1 MSADIDRQYVQ
12 TMAQTARLSCLPGH
26 YTTANPMSSK
36 ITIFWLSI
44 FFLATAY
51 SSDAQQ
57 VTKVHRIG
65 LLCQEAC
72 NNSLYNTL
80 RQRLVELGYI
90 GQNIL
95 IEDRAVENRYE
106 KLPDLVAGL
115 LRLKLDVI
123 LTGGSTEL
131 PRAVNNATK
140 TVPIVFVTAEDPVSA
155 GLVTSFARPGN
166 NLTGFTSL
174 NAELDG
180 KRLAL
185 LREVMPRIKRVAVLS
200 NPADPATAAMWRV
213 TEPTARSLN
222 IQLQRLEIRG
232 PGDLDSAIG
241 TATNR
246 GAEALAVLTSP
257 IFFPYLQRIAD
268 LAAKKRLPTV
278 SAWRQLTEVG
288 GIMSYG
294 VDISELFGRAAIY
307 VDKILKG
314 ARPADMPVE
323 RPVKVQLI
331 INLKAA
337 KEIGLTIP
345 PEVLQRA
352 DKVIR

>member
-1 MSADIDRQYVQ
+1 
-12 TMAQTARLSCLPGH
+12 MAHVSCLRSH
-26 YTTANPMSSK
+26 YTAAANPMSSK
-36 ITIFWLSI
+36 ITILTLSI
-44 FFLATAY
+44 FLLAPAC

-57 VTKVHRIG
+57 RAKVARIG
-65 LLCQEAC
+65 VLCEGNC
-72 NNSLYNTL
+72 ESPLYNAL
-80 RQRLVELGYI
+80 REGLRRLGYI
-90 GQNIL
+90 EGHNIL
-95 IEDRAVENRYE
+95 IEKRAMEGRQE
-106 KLPDLVAGL
+106 RLPDFVADLV
-115 LRLKLDVI
+115 RLKVEVI
-123 LTGGSTEL
+123 LAAGSMEL
-131 PRAVNNATK
+131 SQAVKRATR
-140 TVPIVFVTAEDPVSA
+140 TTPTVFVTAEDPVSA